1 MEHLSQAISK
11 ILETELYLLMP
22 GGSNPCIKL
31 AVNTFMAGVPIIY
44 KIIYK
49 PVHWFAL
56 QINGLVPV
64 W

>member
-44 KIIYK
+44 K

-56 QINGLVPV
+56 QINGLVPI